1 MPAPEPT
8 PAPTPVPEPTPAPT
22 PAPVAQYTVTFVNPY
37 VCTGEYFAKLSDLP
51 GKGGEEFI
59 TQVKAGETATA
70 PDESA
75 FLPATNGDNA
85 NLRLVGWY
93 LEDGREWDLDTWM
106 VNSDITLYPVW
117 EEVLEDV
124 SGGSG
129 AKKFYPVIFRGVQGE
144 NWNGGDIYA
153 CMSQDSQQMPDDDIS
168 KGFICWK
175 KTDEEIWDM
184 WRDRLSGVTVL
195 KTAVSQ

>member
-1 MPAPEPT
+1 MPTPEPI
-8 PAPTPVPEPTPAPT
+8 PTPT
-22 PAPVAQYTVTFVNPY
+22 PAPVAEYTVTFANPY
-37 VCTGEYFAKLSDLP
+37 VCTGEYFTKLSDLP
-51 GKGGEEFI
+51 GKGGEELK

-75 FLPATNGDNA
+75 FLPATNGDSA

-117 EEVLEDV
+117 EEVFEDV
-124 SGGSG
+124 SGGNG
-129 AKKFYPVIFRGVQGE
+129 GKRFYPVIFRGVQGE

-153 CMSQDSQQMPDDDIS
+153 CMPQDSQQMPYDDIS

-175 KTDEEIWDM
+175 KTDEETWDM